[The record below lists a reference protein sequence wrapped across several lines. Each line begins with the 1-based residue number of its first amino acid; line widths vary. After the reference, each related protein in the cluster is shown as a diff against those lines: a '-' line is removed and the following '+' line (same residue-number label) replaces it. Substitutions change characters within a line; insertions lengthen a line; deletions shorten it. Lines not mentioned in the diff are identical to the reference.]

1 MSLKT
6 TLEPVERVNP
16 FEILRNLNTHALLTA
31 VKKLVD
37 PVGSAIILLNFPFT
51 SL

>member
-16 FEILRNLNTHALLTA
+16 FEILRNLNALCTA
-31 VKKLVD
+31 VEKLVD
-37 PVGSAIILLNFPFT
+37 PVGSAIILLHFSFT